1 MGSGKGRVAAVG
13 ALVLAS
19 GLASGQVF
27 SSSPNA
33 PILDLQT
40 TRDTINVAGGPA
52 SITGVAVTVN
62 ILHTFTGD
70 IDMVLVFNGQ
80 TLELSTDNGGAG
92 DNFIGTRFIDS
103 AALSITQGVAPF
115 TGDFRPEGTAP
126 VWAGGPIPLNW
137 VPNFAA
143 FNGQDSNGAWELVI
157 YDDAGADQ
165 GTLLD
170 WSIDFSPEISLSASS
185 SVTGCLTA
193 SAGGTI
199 TARVTVVP
207 GNNPPSTGINVTLNG
222 SALGLPANID
232 LFDDGLN
239 GDGAAGD
246 NVFGRVLAIEAG
258 YPTGNYFFPYVVQ
271 DAQSRSVNGTM
282 TVAVT
287 TGVTTYSSGTSMPA
301 TAEVPDGEGPLF
313 TLTGLFNAN
322 QANMYLIEIC
332 DPVNFSAT
340 TVGGTTLDTQL
351 FLLDANGFGIAANDD
366 VVGGTTLQSRIT
378 AQFVP
383 GAGRYYL
390 AVSRFNH
397 DPVFNGCGAL
407 IFPSS
412 PFRQEHPPFAG
423 AGSIVGWTGA
433 IAAST
438 TPYTIFLTG
447 VCYPN
452 SGPPCDPDF
461 NGDGNVDQD
470 DIACLAQVVAG
481 DPSCSNSDPD
491 FNGDG
496 NVDQDDIDA
505 LSQVVAGAECP

>member
-1 MGSGKGRVAAVG
+1 LTATA
-13 ALVLAS
+13 ALVLTA
-19 GLASGQVF
+19 GLACGQVF

-40 TRDTINVAGGPA
+40 TRDTINVAGGPT

-62 ILHTFTGD
+62 IVHTFTGD

-92 DNFIGTRFIDS
+92 DNFTNTRFIDS
-103 AALSITQGVAPF
+103 AATSITAGVAPF
-115 TGDFRPEGTAP
+115 SGDFRPEGTSPA
-126 VWAGGPIPLNW
+126 WTGGPIPLNW

-143 FNGQDSNGAWELVI
+143 FNGQDANGAWELVI

-165 GTLLD
+165 GTLLN
-170 WSIDFSPEISLSASS
+170 WSIDFSPEISLNASS
-185 SVTGCLTA
+185 SVTGCLTSA
-193 SAGGTI
+193 AGGTI
-199 TARVTVVP
+199 NARVTVTP
-207 GNNPPSTGINVTLNG
+207 GNNPPSTGISVTVDG
-222 SALGLPANID
+222 SALGLSSSIT

-239 GDGAAGD
+239 GDGNAGD
-246 NVFGRVLAIEAG
+246 NVFGRNLTIASG
-258 YPTGNYFFPYVVQ
+258 YATGNYFFPYVVQ
-271 DAQSRSVNGTM
+271 DAQSRTVNGTM
-282 TVAVT
+282 TVPVT
-287 TGVTTYSSGTSMPA
+287 AGVTTYSSGTSMPA

-313 TLTGLFNAN
+313 SLSGVFNAN

-332 DPVNFSAT
+332 DPGNFTAT

-351 FLLDANGFGIAANDD
+351 FLFNASGFGVAANDD
-366 VVGGTTLQSRIT
+366 APTGTLQSRLT
-378 AQFVP
+378 NLYVTGP
-383 GAGRYYL
+383 GLYYL
-390 AVSRFNH
+390 AVSRYNH
-397 DPVFNGCGAL
+397 DPVFNGCGGL
-407 IFPSS
+407 IFPNS
-412 PFRQEHPPFAG
+412 PFNVEHPPVAG
-423 AGSIVGWTGA
+423 AGSIVGWTGTVT
-433 IAAST
+433 AST

-470 DIACLAQVVAG
+470 DIACLSQVVAG
-481 DPSCSNSDPD
+481 DPSCSDADPD